1 MRVALFVTC
10 LVDLVAPEVG
20 VATARVLQ
28 RAGHEVTFPG
38 GQTCC
43 GQPAFN
49 SGRRDEAAKVLRTT
63 LRALASERADAYV
76 APAGSC
82 TTMIRTFARGLADG
96 PDLDYVAPRLFE
108 LSEFLAEHGGD
119 LRGSVAPRRVAYHDS
134 CHMLRELALEREP
147 RAALGRLDGV
157 ELVEWDGAR
166 CCGFGGTF
174 AVRQPELS
182 VAMADE
188 KLRTLD
194 GATTVCGADP
204 SCLMHLRG
212 RLRKLGRDVEVV
224 HLAEL
229 LEEGTRGDAA
239 RA

>member
-1 MRVALFVTC
+1 VRVGLFVTC
-10 LVDLVAPEVG
+10 LADLVAPEVG

-28 RAGHEVTFPG
+28 RAGHEVVFPE

-49 SGRRDEAAKVLRTT
+49 SGYRTEAARVLRTT
-63 LRALASERADAYV
+63 LRALAAADAEAYV

-82 TTMIRTFARGLADG
+82 TTMIRTFAAELVGSDD
-96 PDLDYVAPRLFE
+96 PDLRRVAPRLHE
-108 LSEFLAEHGGD
+108 LSEFLAAHGGA
-119 LRGSVAPRRVAYHDS
+119 LAGRLAPRRVAYHDS
-134 CHMLRELALEREP
+134 CHMLRELGLEREP
-147 RAALGRLDGV
+147 RAALARLEGV
-157 ELVEWDGAR
+157 ELVDWDAGR

-174 AVRQPELS
+174 AVREPEIS

-194 GATTVCGADP
+194 GADCVCGADP
-204 SCLMHLRG
+204 SCLLHLRG
-212 RLRKLGRDVEVV
+212 RLARLGSPVEVR

-229 LEEGTRGDAA
+229 LEEGTRP
-239 RA
+239 

>member
-1 MRVALFVTC
+1 VV
-10 LVDLVAPEVG
+10 PEVG

-28 RAGHEVTFPG
+28 RAGHEVVFPE

-49 SGRRDEAAKVLRTT
+49 SGYREEAAKVMRTT
-63 LRALASERADAYV
+63 LRALASVEVDAYV

-82 TTMIRTFARGLADG
+82 TTMIRTFAAGVVGESDDLAV
-96 PDLDYVAPRLFE
+96 VAPKLYE
-108 LSEFLAEHGGD
+108 LSEFLAAHGGALAGRLD
-119 LRGSVAPRRVAYHDS
+119 ARVAYHDS
-134 CHMLRELALEREP
+134 CHMLRELGLAREP
-147 RAALGRLDGV
+147 RAALERLEGV
-157 ELVEWDGAR
+157 ELADWDAER

-188 KLRTLD
+188 KLNTLGD
-194 GATTVCGADP
+194 ADTLCGADP

-212 RLRKLGRDVEVV
+212 RLRRLGSEVRV
-224 HLAEL
+224 RHLAEL
-229 LEEGTRGDAA
+229 LEEGTR
-239 RA
+239 

>member
-1 MRVALFVTC
+1 VRVALFVTC
-10 LVDLVAPEVG
+10 LADLVAPEVG

-28 RAGHEVTFPG
+28 RAGHEVVFPE

-49 SGRRDEAAKVLRTT
+49 SGYREEAAKVLRTT
-63 LRALASERADAYV
+63 LRALAEAEADAIV

-82 TTMIRTFARGLADG
+82 TTMIRTFARQLVGDFELG
-96 PDLDYVAPRLFE
+96 KPLYE
-108 LSEFLAEHGGD
+108 LSEFLAEHGGE
-119 LRGSVAPRRVAYHDS
+119 LRGRLDARVAYHDS
-134 CHMLRELALEREP
+134 CHMLRELELVREP
-147 RAALGRLDGV
+147 RAALERLDGV
-157 ELVEWDGAR
+157 ALASWDGER

-194 GATTVCGADP
+194 GAQVLCGADP

-212 RLRKLGRDVEVV
+212 RLERLGSSVRVA

-229 LEEGTRGDAA
+229 LEEGTR
-239 RA
+239 

>member
-28 RAGHEVTFPG
+28 RAGHEVVFPE

-49 SGRRDEAAKVLRTT
+49 SGHRAEAARVLRTT
-63 LRALASERADAYV
+63 LRALAEARADAYV

-82 TTMIRTFARGLADG
+82 TTMIRTFARQLVAS
-96 PDLDYVAPRLFE
+96 PDLEYVAPRLYE
-108 LSEFLAEHGGD
+108 LSEFLAEHGGA
-119 LRGSVAPRRVAYHDS
+119 LHGTAARRVAYHDS
-134 CHMLRELALEREP
+134 CHMLRELGLEREP
-147 RAALGRLDGV
+147 RAALGRLEGV

-188 KLRTLD
+188 KLRTLG
-194 GATTVCGADP
+194 GADTLCGADP

-212 RLRKLGRDVEVV
+212 RLERLGSPVEVR

-229 LEEGTRGDAA
+229 LEEGTRP
-239 RA
+239 